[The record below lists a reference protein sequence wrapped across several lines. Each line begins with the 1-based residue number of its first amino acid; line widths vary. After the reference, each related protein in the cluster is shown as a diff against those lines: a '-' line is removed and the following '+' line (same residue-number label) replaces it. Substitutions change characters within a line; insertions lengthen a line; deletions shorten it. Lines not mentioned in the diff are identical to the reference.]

1 MDKYLKVIDITEHPE
16 NYSENE
22 LMEILKDP
30 EVREMYNLMCD
41 ADSALRQPA
50 KFSGKDVEDEWRR
63 FKQSKKRKAM
73 FPKFLTGRV
82 AATVCVVVTSA
93 VALAIGVGIAIKNSG
108 DKVTQ
113 PLAIEIP
120 SKSIQSQVVSKD
132 NVTQILTDSIE
143 QKTVVF
149 ENEPL
154 SMILDQISQYYGLKL
169 EIVNKQASTN
179 RFFFKWNKTES
190 AEEIVRQLNN
200 FEIIKL
206 TLSDKTLILK

>member
-22 LMEILKDP
+22 LREILKDP
-30 EVREMYNLMCD
+30 ELREIYDLMCD

-50 KFSGKDVEDEWRR
+50 QFSGKDVEDEWRR
-63 FKQSKKRKAM
+63 FKQSKKRKITL
-73 FPKFLTGRV
+73 PKFLTGRV
-82 AATVCVVVTSA
+82 AVTACIIVTSA
-93 VALAIGVGIAIKNSG
+93 VALAIGAGIAIKNSEN
-108 DKVTQ
+108 KVTQ
-113 PLAIEIP
+113 PLAIEKP
-120 SKSIQSQVVSKD
+120 SKSIQPQVVSKD
-132 NVTQILTDSIE
+132 SVTQILTDSIE

-179 RFFFKWNKTES
+179 RFFFKWNKTEN